1 MCIPHPQT
9 NSSIAFATIL
19 SGVFGTNHTHRC
31 VILLLTCMHGHT
43 SNRGYTSDFT
53 SLMIT
58 VTTYYTYTLREK
70 RLDHCIILPQM
81 MTDGQY

>member
-19 SGVFGTNHTHRC
+19 CDTFTYLHARPYKQSWVHIGFHFVDDNSDDLLYLHTK
-31 VILLLTCMHGHT
+31 G
-43 SNRGYTSDFT
+43 
-53 SLMIT
+53 
-58 VTTYYTYTLREK
+58 K
-70 RLDHCIILPQM
+70 RLDHCIILPQV